1 MVQSHY
7 AQGTAFE
14 RKTIAALER
23 EGYVTVRA
31 AGSKGG
37 GKVDVIAVHPFGP
50 QLWVQCKRTGAI
62 PPGEWN
68 RLREC
73 AGWAGAVP
81 VLASNGPNGRGVTFE
96 HLYADKIPRSHTK
109 PKRLYDVRVST
120 TLEVTP
126 DTKEK

>member
-1 MVQSHY
+1 LSQSHY

-14 RKTIAALER
+14 RKVIADLAGA
-23 EGYVTVRA
+23 GYVTVRA

-37 GKVDVIAVHPFGP
+37 GKVDVIAVHPVGP
-50 QLWVQCKRTGAI
+50 QLWIQCKRTGAI

-81 VLASNGPNGRGVTFE
+81 ILAENGPHGRGVTYWR
-96 HLYADKIPRSHTK
+96 LVADKIPRSRSY
-109 PKRLYDVRVST
+109 PRELYSIRVSG
-120 TLEVTP
+120 TLVETV
-126 DTKEK
+126 DH